1 MTRAKVTR
9 ARATPIPRKGSGA
22 RAAML
27 ILPAVVVAG
36 FVVLG
41 SLGMLV
47 AQSAGLLPFVGE
59 PRLSADAYFAN
70 TAELPLAIGISLAV
84 SAAATLLAV
93 VVGFTAAV
101 VVLQGRWSGRIV
113 EWVSALTIPVP
124 HLVGAATM
132 GLLLSDGGFLAR
144 LFHVPGTGWPAFVG
158 GPWWSA
164 TVLEYGWKE
173 SAFVALVVVG
183 TLASRVNRYDETAA
197 LLGAGRASRLRH
209 VLLPLATPALTV
221 SAVIVFVYT
230 LGSYE
235 VAWLLGRAYPEP
247 LPVMAVRLYN
257 SVTLASRPEAAAIA
271 VITVV
276 LSGAAVLVAFGLL
289 KRTRL
294 WR

>member
-1 MTRAKVTR
+1 MTEATVVRRVGRRRRDRAH
-9 ARATPIPRKGSGA
+9 
-22 RAAML
+22 AAL
-27 ILPAVVVAG
+27 LVLPALVLVGVVV
-36 FVVLG
+36 VG

-59 PRLSADAYFAN
+59 PRLSADAYLAN
-70 TAELPLAIGISLAV
+70 TAELPLAIGISLLL
-84 SAAATLLAV
+84 SAAGTFLAV

-101 VVLQGRWSGRIV
+101 VILQGRWCGRLV

-144 LFHVPGTGWPAFVG
+144 LFHVPGTQWPAFVG

-164 TVLEYGWKE
+164 TILEYGWKE
-173 SAFVALVVVG
+173 SAFVALIVVG
-183 TLASRVNRYDETAA
+183 TLAGRVNHYDETAA
-197 LLGAGRASRLRH
+197 LLGAGRVSRLRH
-209 VLLPLATPALTV
+209 VLLPLATPALAV

-257 SVTLASRPEAAAIA
+257 SVTLTSRPEAAAIA
-271 VITVV
+271 VITVILSAITV
-276 LSGAAVLVAFGLL
+276 LTVFGLL
-289 KRTRL
+289 KRMRL

>member
-1 MTRAKVTR
+1 MTEADVTHHLTPRNRNRTRAAV
-9 ARATPIPRKGSGA
+9 
-22 RAAML
+22 L
-27 ILPAVVVAG
+27 ILPAAIVVG
-36 FVVLG
+36 FVVVG

-59 PRLSADAYFAN
+59 PRLAADAYFAN
-70 TAELPLAIGISLAV
+70 TVELPSAIGISLAV

-93 VVGFTAAV
+93 GVGFVAAV
-101 VVLQGRWSGRIV
+101 VILRGRRSGRLV

-132 GLLLSDGGFLAR
+132 GLLLSDGGVLAR
-144 LFHVPGTGWPAFVG
+144 LFHVPGTQWPAFVG
-158 GPWWSA
+158 GSWWSA
-164 TVLEYGWKE
+164 TILEYGWKE

-183 TLASRVNRYDETAA
+183 ALAGTVTRYDETAA
-197 LLGAGRASRLRH
+197 LLGAGRGSRLRH
-209 VLLPLATPALTV
+209 VFLPLAAPALTV

-235 VAWLLGRAYPEP
+235 VAWLLGRADPEP

-257 SVTLASRPEAAAIA
+257 SVTLTSRPEAAAIA
-271 VITVV
+271 VITVT
-276 LSGAAVLVAFGLL
+276 LSAMAVLVAFGLL
-289 KRTRL
+289 KRMRL